1 MKGVVGVVA
10 IAVFAGCGPQ
20 GGIHHGTNG
29 NTDAGMPANGTGGG
43 GVPIP
48 EADLLPPDPNADY
61 DHDGV
66 SIAQGDC
73 NDWEPLVGPNS
84 VEVTGNMT
92 DDDCDGMVDET
103 ESLCDTTAAGKTD
116 APSLAQALDSC
127 DSRFLLEAKIVGPS
141 DVRARSIVPTFGVVG
156 KQSGTAMA
164 LLSTGLA
171 VDKMGTGWVKPQTGT
186 NLAQTNATANPDPN
200 VPAVAGCGSAQPAMV
215 NDYTELS
222 LKLKVPQNAN
232 SFSFQFH
239 FFSAEYPEFVCTSYN
254 DEFLVEMTSPHEYPM
269 ATNISFDAA
278 KNPITVNNGFFTVC
292 ENYSAKPQT
301 QHCTK
306 PVSDI
311 AGTGFEDSDGAKP
324 IGGSTGWLT
333 TTAPVTPGEEITL
346 RFIIFDEGDHIY
358 DSSVL
363 IDNFKWSVNAVGGPV
378 TIP

>member
-1 MKGVVGVVA
+1 MKGAVGVVT
-10 IAVFAGCGPQ
+10 ISLLVGCGPQ
-20 GGIHHGTNG
+20 ETIKHGNNG
-29 NTDAGMPANGTGGG
+29 NPDGGMPSTGTGGG
-43 GVPIP
+43 GVPLP
-48 EADLLPPDPNADY
+48 QPDLLPPDPNADY
-61 DHDGV
+61 DHDGA

-103 ESLCDTTAAGKTD
+103 EMLCDSAVVGQNDAA
-116 APSLAQALDSC
+116 ALAKAIDSC
-127 DSRFLLEAKIVGPS
+127 DSRFLLDAKLVGPS
-141 DVRARSIVPTFGVVG
+141 DTRGRANVAKFGIVD
-156 KQSGTAMA
+156 KKSGTAMA

-171 VDKMGTGWVKPQTGT
+171 VDKMGTGWVKPQQGT
-186 NLAQTNATANPDPN
+186 NLAQTNTSANPDPN
-200 VPAVAGCGSAQPAMV
+200 VPAVMGCGSTQPATV
-215 NDYTELS
+215 NDYTEL
-222 LKLKVPQNAN
+222 LMKLKVPQNAN

-239 FFSAEYPEFVCTSYN
+239 FFSAEYPEFVCTTYN
-254 DEFLVEMTSPHEYPM
+254 DEFLVEMQSTQYPSF
-269 ATNISFDAA
+269 TNISFDAA
-278 KNPITVNNGFFTVC
+278 KNPITVNNGFFTIC
-292 ENYSAKPQT
+292 DNYTPKPQT

-311 AGTGFEDSDGAKP
+311 AGTGYEDSDGSKP

-333 TTAPVTPGEEITL
+333 TTAPVVPGETITL

-363 IDNFKWSVNAVGGPV
+363 IDNFQWSVKAVGGPQ